1 MNLEPGMTI
10 KINKRN
16 DLGLLDYD
24 IVNGNRE
31 FDNDQAV
38 DIHKA

>member
-16 DLGLLDYD
+16 DRGLLDYD
-24 IVNGNRE
+24 IVNNHE
-31 FDNDQAV
+31 FDNDQAE